1 MRWRAVLLGENAW
14 SHKAP
19 KDVQEP
25 SQKEPCSM
33 LERKMILS
41 SGAGTAG
48 FWGESW
54 SLFAINIPIHPCF
67 CCKNPHLDICWYDC
81 RLCLSTLHSSLL
93 NPHFFATRPI
103 LCGSM
108 MTSPLLVGEI
118 AVFFGW
124 IPWKIP
130 SFCWCGQPPSFWW
143 SKHLFLRVE

>member
-1 MRWRAVLLGENAW
+1 
-14 SHKAP
+14 
-19 KDVQEP
+19 
-25 SQKEPCSM
+25 
-33 LERKMILS
+33 
-41 SGAGTAG
+41 
-48 FWGESW
+48 
-54 SLFAINIPIHPCF
+54 
-67 CCKNPHLDICWYDC
+67 
-81 RLCLSTLHSSLL
+81 LSTLHSSLL

-130 SFCWCGQPPSFWW
+130 SFCWCGQPRSFWW